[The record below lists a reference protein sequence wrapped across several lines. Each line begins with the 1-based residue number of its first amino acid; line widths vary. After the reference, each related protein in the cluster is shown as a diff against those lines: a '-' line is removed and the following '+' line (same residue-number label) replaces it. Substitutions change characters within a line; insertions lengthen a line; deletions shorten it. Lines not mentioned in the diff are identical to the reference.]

1 MSDVAAA
8 PPPSPSAAPGAAG
21 PPAAD
26 GTFVPIYISPK
37 AAGELKRIM
46 AEAKLPP
53 ETGIRVSIKGGGCS
67 GFTYDIGFEHAKRG
81 FDQVMES
88 EGIRLFVDTK
98 SYLFTRGM
106 TLDFNDDLLNRG
118 FKFVNPN
125 AKSSCGCGTSFS
137 I

>member
-1 MSDVAAA
+1 MTEVAA
-8 PPPSPSAAPGAAG
+8 PPRPVPPPPAAG
-21 PPAAD
+21 PLPAD
-26 GTFVPIYISPK
+26 GTFVPIYLSAK
-37 AAGELKRIM
+37 AARELKRIM
-46 AEAKLPP
+46 AESSLPP

-67 GFTYDIGFEHAKRG
+67 GFTYDIGFEKEKRS

-118 FKFVNPN
+118 FKFINPN
-125 AKSSCGCGTSFS
+125 AKTSCGCGTSFS